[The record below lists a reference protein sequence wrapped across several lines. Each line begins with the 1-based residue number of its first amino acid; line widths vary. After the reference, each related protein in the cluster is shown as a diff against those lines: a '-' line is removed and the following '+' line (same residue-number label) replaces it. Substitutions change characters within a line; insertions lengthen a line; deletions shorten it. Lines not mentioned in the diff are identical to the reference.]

1 MNAFLLADIFGWIGN
16 VGFILGLFYL
26 ARLKKPIPS
35 MWWNIFGNSLY
46 ALYSFLLQ
54 TPSLVVLSLILIS
67 MNLYGIYQW
76 KKENKIGL
84 NQNKS

>member
-1 MNAFLLADIFGWIGN
+1 VNAFLLADIFGWIGN